1 MLYVVLFFMV
11 VSFFLYVLLGGA
23 DFGAGIVELF
33 SSRQNQKPIKKTVY
47 HVMGPVW
54 EANHIWII
62 ILIVILWIAFPAY
75 YNVVVVYLHIPLTL
89 VLLGITMR
97 GAAFIFRHYDAVKG
111 ESQKLYDALFRV
123 SCLITPIF
131 LGMTFGALVSGDVK
145 LLEDG
150 AQTGFYDFYIHP
162 WLQWFPSC
170 IGLFYAA
177 LCSFLASIFLI
188 GEASAEE
195 KRMYMR
201 KAKIATIAV
210 VSIGFIVLITGFA
223 EGRIFVTDFVKSPF
237 SVLAVC
243 LSAALLFPLQRAIRN
258 AKVVLCRTFAGLQ
271 VGLVLF
277 AAGIVHYPNVIQ
289 TTSGE
294 LSLLENI
301 APESVIRVLG
311 ISLIA
316 GGVLI
321 IPGLF
326 HLLKSFHMI
335 KMLEDDN

>member
-33 SSRQNQKPIKKTVY
+33 SSKDNQKPIKKTVY

-62 ILIVILWIAFPAY
+62 ILIVILWIAFPGY
-75 YNVVVVYLHIPLTL
+75 YNIVVVYLHIPLTL
-89 VLLGITMR
+89 VLLGITLR

-111 ESQKLYDALFRV
+111 QSQKLYDSLFRI
-123 SCLITPIF
+123 SCLITPVF

-145 LLEDG
+145 LLEHNP
-150 AQTGFYDFYIHP
+150 QTGFYDFYVHP
-162 WLQWFPSC
+162 WLQWFPVC
-170 IGLFYAA
+170 IGLFYASM
-177 LCSFLASIFLI
+177 CSFLAAIFLI

-201 KAKIATIAV
+201 KATVATIAV
-210 VSIGFIVLITGFA
+210 VVAGFAVLVTGFL
-223 EGRIFVTDFVKSPF
+223 EERDFVTDFVKGPY
-237 SVLAVC
+237 SVAAVL
-243 LSAALLFPLQRAIRN
+243 LSAVLLFPLWRAIRGG
-258 AKVVLCRTFAGLQ
+258 KDVLCRTFAGLQ
-271 VGLVLF
+271 VGLILF
-277 AAGIVHYPNVIQ
+277 AAGIVHYPNVIA

-294 LSLLENI
+294 INLLENI
-301 APESVIRVLG
+301 APDSVVNVLG
-311 ISLIA
+311 ISLII
-316 GGVLI
+316 GGLLI

-335 KMLEDDN
+335 KILEDEN